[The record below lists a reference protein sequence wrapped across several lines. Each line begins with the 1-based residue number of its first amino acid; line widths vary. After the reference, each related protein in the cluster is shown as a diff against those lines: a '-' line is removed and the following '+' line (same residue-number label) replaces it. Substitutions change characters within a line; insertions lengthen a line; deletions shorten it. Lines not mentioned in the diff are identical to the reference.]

1 MFNKKI
7 SNKLKEI
14 IKEKNGKNY
23 IVLDCDNT
31 ILMNDIQFATT
42 HYILKNMLFTISID
56 ELRNK
61 LLPRFSSQ
69 KREIEKFINLYSKTF
84 NKELTSLEVLEF
96 QANYEY
102 MIRMLYIE
110 YKVDITFIMLSNKD
124 ISEILEITKR
134 AISYHKGLNFDI
146 EEFKYNN
153 NKSNFKTGLS
163 ISMEMK
169 SLIKSMYENNIDI
182 YVVSASATIIVE
194 EVLKPIS
201 KYITKIYGMTL
212 EIENDKFTG
221 FFDSNAI
228 QPMGKEKVKT
238 IDKYIYPLYNKGPL
252 IVAGDS
258 MGDEA
263 MLTNYKDTKLSLL
276 IDRNRTD
283 DFKKLI
289 DKENDRYMVQ
299 RVDEYQ
305 GIFIEGDKSLTI

>member
-7 SNKLKEI
+7 SNKIEKI
-14 IKEKNGKNY
+14 IKEKKGKNY

-31 ILMNDIQFATT
+31 ILMNDIQFASI
-42 HYILKNMLFTISID
+42 HFILKNMLFTISVD
-56 ELRNK
+56 ELRDK
-61 LLPRFSSQ
+61 LLPKFSS
-69 KREIEKFINLYSKTF
+69 KKSELEKFINLYSNAI
-84 NKELTSLEVLEF
+84 NKELNSNEVLEF
-96 QANYEY
+96 QANYENISQIIY
-102 MIRMLYIE
+102 LN
-110 YKVDITFIMLSNKD
+110 YKTDLTFIMLSDKSIN
-124 ISEILEITKR
+124 EILEITKK
-134 AISYHKGLNFDI
+134 AISYHKGLNFGV
-146 EEFKYNN
+146 ENFKFNDK
-153 NKSNFKTGLS
+153 KSTFKTGLS

-169 SLIKSMYENNIDI
+169 NLIKIMYENDIDVF
-182 YVVSASATIIVE
+182 VVSASATMIVE

-212 EIENDKFTG
+212 EIKNNKFTG
-221 FFDSNAI
+221 FFDSNTI
-228 QPMGKEKVKT
+228 QPLGKEKVKT
-238 IDKYIYPLYNKGPL
+238 IDKYIYPLYNKEPL

-258 MGDEA
+258 MGDEP

-289 DKENDRYMVQ
+289 DKEDERYLVQ